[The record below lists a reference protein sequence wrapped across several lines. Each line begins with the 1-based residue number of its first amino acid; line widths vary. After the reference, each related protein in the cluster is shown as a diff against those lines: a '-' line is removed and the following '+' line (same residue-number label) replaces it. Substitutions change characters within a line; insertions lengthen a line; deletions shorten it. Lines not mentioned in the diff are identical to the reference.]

1 MSTKLRIGDQVMW
14 SGAWGSES
22 SLPAR
27 VTSIELAEDGKKYGE
42 EVEEVLWKHV
52 DSRNVVVDLDNGN
65 WAYGNQLTR
74 IL

>member
-1 MSTKLRIGDQVMW
+1 MSDKLRIGDLVMW
-14 SGAWGSES
+14 SGGFESEI
-22 SLPAR
+22 SLPTR
-27 VTSIELAEDGKKYGE
+27 VTCIELAEDGKKYGE

-52 DSRNVVVDLDNGN
+52 DSRNVVVDLENGK